1 MMLMNKTNKFSCKN
15 VLKTQRKN
23 AKIQGRN
30 QENAKRKKSHH
41 PPFEKAQNQSPKI
54 KERKPI
60 KNQKNKSV
68 KTKKRTA
75 KNHEI
80 NSEKTKN

>member
-41 PPFEKAQNQSPKI
+41 PPFEKAENQSPKI
-54 KERKPI
+54 KKANR
-60 KNQKNKSV
+60 Q
-68 KTKKRTA
+68 KTKKTSR
-75 KNHEI
+75 
-80 NSEKTKN
+80 

>member
-54 KERKPI
+54 KKSKPT
-60 KNQKNKSV
+60 KS
-68 KTKKRTA
+68 KKRVG
-75 KNHEI
+75 KNEKI
-80 NSEKTKN
+80 NR